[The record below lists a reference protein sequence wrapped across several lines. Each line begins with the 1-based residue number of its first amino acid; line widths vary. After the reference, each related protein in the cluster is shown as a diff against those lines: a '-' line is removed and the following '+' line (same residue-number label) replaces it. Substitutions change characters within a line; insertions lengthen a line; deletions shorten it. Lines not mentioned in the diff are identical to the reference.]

1 MRGLPKELADIVA
14 AHLVMAGQLIDTDAE
29 LAYGHAEAARRR
41 AARLPIIREATAE
54 TAYASG
60 HFDVALTE
68 YRALRRMTGEHHF
81 LPVMADCER
90 ALGRPQTAVKLSREA
105 DGLGLDGADWVEMR
119 IVESGARSD
128 LGQTAEAIRVLR
140 DALSR
145 MPDQPGRS
153 RNAERLRLPTARM
166 HYALGE
172 LLLGEFDEAGA
183 RGEFALAAGLD
194 VEGEID
200 AQERL
205 DQLDGVEIDFDD
217 SDEVDSDEVDS
228 DEVDSDEVDSDDGDE
243 VDSDDGDEVDSDDG
257 DEAEIE
263 EIDDSADEPDE
274 RSGDEAVAESS
285 QEAAD
290 ETPDPGPADP
300 GDEA

>member
-1 MRGLPKELADIVA
+1 
-14 AHLVMAGQLIDTDAE
+14 MAGQLIDTDAE

-60 HFDVALTE
+60 HWDVALTE
-68 YRALRRMTGEHHF
+68 YRALRRMTGEHGF

-90 ALGRPQTAVKLSREA
+90 ALGKPQAAIKLAREA
-105 DGLGLDGADWVEMR
+105 DSLGLHPADWVEMR
-119 IVESGARSD
+119 IVESGARHD
-128 LGQTAEAIRVLR
+128 LGQSAEAIRVLR

-145 MPDQPGRS
+145 MPAQPSRS
-153 RNAERLRLPTARM
+153 KNGERLRLPTARV

-183 RGEFALAAGLD
+183 REQFELAVVLD

-205 DQLDGVEIDFDD
+205 DLIDGVEIDFDD
-217 SDEVDSDEVDS
+217 T
-228 DEVDSDEVDSDDGDE
+228 DGD
-243 VDSDDGDEVDSDDG
+243 DTDGDDTDG
-257 DEAEIE
+257 DDTHGDAPPSEGA
-263 EIDDSADEPDE
+263 AD
-274 RSGDEAVAESS
+274 AA
-285 QEAAD
+285 EAAGRAED
-290 ETPDPGPADP
+290 DV
-300 GDEA
+300 